1 MITACLPQ
9 VERNNLKI
17 LLIEDNLED
26 AELIEELL
34 LEPSI
39 IASARIT
46 KVTRLKEAIEALN
59 QEIFDVILLDLSL
72 PDSQGF
78 DTLSRVAEYSPKIP
92 IIILTAC
99 NDRELAIKLIQAGAQ
114 DYLVKLNI
122 NSTILIRSLQFAIE
136 RKQNRETM
144 RQMEDLT
151 SFQQAILNSTNY
163 AIIGTTIDGT
173 IHTFNTA
180 AQQLLGYQAAEVI
193 GIVTPATIHDS
204 QEIRQ
209 RARELS
215 QELGI
220 TIEPGFEVFVAK
232 ARRGETDEREWT
244 YIRKD
249 GYRFPVLLSI
259 TAIRDTF
266 DNITGYLGI
275 ARDISDRKQ
284 TEAALH
290 FSEERLQMALEG
302 SALGM
307 WDWDIRT
314 GNIYFDT
321 QWKKMLG
328 YEVWEI
334 KHNYQAWEN
343 LLHPEDLPRVL
354 QILNDHL
361 QGYTDIYEVEFR
373 MKSKCGEWKWILT
386 KGKIFERDELGNPVR
401 MLGTNLDINDR
412 KAAEEENLKLTL
424 NLQEAQRIA
433 HIGNWEFDL
442 SNGTINWSSEL
453 FRIFSRKPGQPPT
466 FPQLAKQVHPE
477 DRESFLQVIET
488 AMSKGISYDIDYRIY
503 RLDGELRYINSKGK
517 ALLNS
522 SGQVLRL
529 FGTAMDITERKQAEE
544 ALQQQVLRE
553 RLVNIM
559 QERIRQSL
567 NLQEVLTTAVTE
579 VQQFLQTDRT
589 IVYRFKPDGSGVV
602 VVESVNEGLIPT
614 IDIDIQ
620 GNCSQQT
627 NIHLYEENTISVI
640 ENIDTSGLSSCQID
654 FLKQLQVKAALIVP
668 IWQGENLWGLLIA
681 HHCSSSRQWLSSEIE
696 SLKPLS
702 VQLTIAIQQSILF
715 EQAKNEIIERKN
727 VEIALRQSEARERS
741 KALQLE
747 ITLHKLKSAQ
757 AQLVHNEKMAG
768 LGQLVAGIAHEINNP
783 VSFIYGNISPAIEY
797 VSNLTNLISLYQNY
811 YSAPPAEISD
821 EIENIELDFI
831 KQDFPR
837 LLSSMQE
844 GAKRIKEIVLSLRN
858 FSRLE
863 EAESKQVDLHS
874 GIDSTLLIL
883 QHRLKEQPNRV
894 AIEVIKNYGKLPKV
908 DCYPGQLN
916 QVFMNIL
923 TNAIDALEQKISL
936 DSSFHPKISII
947 TETVTSQESLVVGN
961 KEISN
966 NQILI
971 RIIDNGPGILPNI
984 KQRLFDPFFTT
995 KPVGKGTGL
1004 GLSISYQI
1012 IVEKHHGTLKYNS
1025 ELGKQTEFAIEIPL
1039 TRKSHLETV

>member
-1 MITACLPQ
+1 MITTCLPRS
-9 VERNNLKI
+9 ERNSLKI
-17 LLIEDNLED
+17 LLVEDNVED

-34 LEPSI
+34 LEPSF
-39 IASARIT
+39 IATNCIT
-46 KVTRLKEAIEALN
+46 KVTRVGEAIEALN
-59 QEIFDVILLDLSL
+59 QEVFDVILLDLSL

-78 DTLSRVAEYSPKIP
+78 DSLARVAEYSPKTP
-92 IIILTAC
+92 IIVLTAC
-99 NDRELAIKLIQAGAQ
+99 NDRELALQLLQAGAQ
-114 DYLVKLNI
+114 DYLVKTNI
-122 NSTILIRSLQFAIE
+122 NNSILILSLQLAIE
-136 RKQNRETM
+136 RKKSRETI
-144 RQMEDLT
+144 QKMEELA
-151 SFQQAILNSTNY
+151 SFQQAVLNSTNY
-163 AIIGTTIDGT
+163 AIIGTTINGT

-180 AQQLLGYQAAEVI
+180 AQQLLGYQSAEVI
-193 GIVTPATIHDS
+193 GIATPAILHDP
-204 QEIRQ
+204 QQIRE

-215 QELGI
+215 QKLNI
-220 TIEPGFEVFVAK
+220 AIEPGFEVLVAK

-249 GYRFPVLLSI
+249 GARFPVLLSVTPI
-259 TAIRDTF
+259 GDGF
-266 DNITGYLGI
+266 GNITGFLGI
-275 ARDISDRKQ
+275 ARDITKDKQ

-302 SALGM
+302 SGLGM
-307 WDWDIRT
+307 WDWNIRT
-314 GNIYFDT
+314 GKTYFDS

-328 YEVWEI
+328 YESWEI
-334 KHNYQAWEN
+334 ENNYQAWEQ

-373 MKSKCGEWKWILT
+373 IKNKSGNWQWILSQ
-386 KGKIFERDELGNPVR
+386 GKIFNRDELGNPVR
-401 MLGTNLDINDR
+401 MLGTNLDISER
-412 KAAEEENLKLTL
+412 KAAEEENLKLTD

-433 HIGNWEFDL
+433 HIGNWEFDVT
-442 SNGTINWSSEL
+442 NGTIAWSDEL
-453 FRIFSRKPGQPPT
+453 FRIFGCKPGKPPT
-466 FPQLAKQVHPE
+466 FTQLVKQVYQE
-477 DRESFLQVIET
+477 DRDSFLQVLET
-488 AMSKGISYDIDYRIY
+488 AMTEGIPYDIDYRIY
-503 RLDGELRYINSKGK
+503 RFDEKLRYINSKGK
-517 ALLNS
+517 ALLSNS
-522 SGQVLRL
+522 GRVLRL

-553 RLVNIM
+553 RLVNVM

-567 NLQEVLTTAVTE
+567 NLQEVLTTAVKE
-579 VQQFLQTDRT
+579 VQQFLQTDRA
-589 IVYRFKPDGSGVV
+589 IVYRFHSDRSGVV
-602 VVESVNEGLIPT
+602 VVESVIEGWIPT
-614 IDIDIQ
+614 LGIDIQ
-620 GNCSQQT
+620 SHCSHQNEVLIYQ
-627 NIHLYEENTISVI
+627 ENTISAI
-640 ENIDTSGLSSCQID
+640 EDIDKSGLSECQIE
-654 FLKQLQVKAALIVP
+654 FLKHLQIKAAIVVP
-668 IWQGENLWGLLIA
+668 IRQGKNLWGLLMA
-681 HHCSSSRQWLSSEIE
+681 HHCSSPRQWLSSEIE
-696 SLKPLS
+696 SLKQLS
-702 VQLTIAIQQSILF
+702 VQLAIAIQQSILF
-715 EQAKNEIIERKN
+715 EQAKNEIIERKT

-747 ITLHKLKSAQ
+747 ITLHKLKSTQ

-797 VSNLTNLISLYQNY
+797 ASSLTNLIKLYQKY
-811 YSAPPAEISD
+811 YPKPPIEISD

-831 KQDFPR
+831 TQDFQR
-837 LLSSMQE
+837 LLGSMQE

-883 QHRLKEQPNRV
+883 QHRLKEQPSRV

-923 TNAIDALEQKISL
+923 NNAIDALEQKISQ
-936 DSSFHPKISII
+936 DSSVTPQISII
-947 TETVTSQESLVVGN
+947 TETVTRQDSLLSEN
-961 KEISN
+961 EEISN
-966 NQILI
+966 ERILI
-971 RIIDNGPGILPNI
+971 RIIDNGPGIPSNV

-1012 IVEKHHGTLKYNS
+1012 IVEKHHGTLRCNS
-1025 ELGKQTEFAIEIPL
+1025 ELGHQTEFAIEIPL
-1039 TRKSHLETV
+1039 KPTSPN